1 MILDF
6 VIDKFTNLI
15 VFFLGLLP
23 NFAIPATF
31 DTALTWFGTTV
42 GNLAYFN
49 NYLPIQFLAQCVLTV
64 STASLF
70 YVSVKIF
77 RIVASY
83 FTGGGGN
90 VQ

>member
-6 VIDKFTNLI
+6 IIDKFTNLLI
-15 VFFLGLLP
+15 FFITLLP
-23 NFAIPATF
+23 NFSIPTTL
-31 DTALTWFGTTV
+31 DTSLIWFSTAV

-49 NYLPIQFLAQCVLTV
+49 NYLPIQFIAQCVLLV
-64 STASLF
+64 SSASIF

-90 VQ
+90 AI